1 MGKVMQGKTVVM
13 TGATSGLGEAA
24 AIKLAQMG
32 ARIVMIA
39 RSESRA
45 KATLARLEA
54 SGQGQAHSVHYADLT
69 RISGM
74 KCAAAGISQAEARID
89 VLVNNAG
96 AIFDKPQL
104 TEDGIERTFALN
116 HMAYFVVTEGLRERL
131 LASAPARIVNTAS
144 VMHAKADLDFSDLQ
158 SLKNYAPLK
167 AYARSKLCNILFTR
181 ELARRLQGTGVTANC
196 FHPGFTATRIGD
208 ESGGLISRFAWLA
221 KYFAIS
227 PEKGAETLIYL
238 ASSPEAAK
246 TTGAYFYQCRREAP
260 SLAAQDDEA
269 ARQLWERS
277 AGLAGL
283 KTL

>member
-1 MGKVMQGKTVVM
+1 MQGKTVVM

-24 AIKLAQMG
+24 AIKLARMG

-39 RSESRA
+39 RSERRA
-45 KATLARLEA
+45 KATLARLSA
-54 SGQGQAHSVHYADLT
+54 CGPGQAHRVHYADLT
-69 RISGM
+69 RICEM
-74 KCAAAGISQAEARID
+74 KRAASEISQSEARID

-96 AIFDKPQL
+96 AIFAAPQL

-131 LASAPARIVNTAS
+131 IASAPARIVNTAS
-144 VMHAKADLDFSDLQ
+144 VMHTSAVLDFGDLQ
-158 SLKNYAPLK
+158 SLKKYAPLK

-181 ELARRLQGTGVTANC
+181 ELARRLHGTGVTANC
-196 FHPGFTATRIGD
+196 FHPGFVATRIGD
-208 ESGGLISRFAWLA
+208 ESGGLIARFAWIA

-227 PEKGAETLIYL
+227 PGKGAETLIYL

-246 TTGAYFYQCRREAP
+246 TTGAYFYECRPAAP
-260 SLAAQDDEA
+260 SLAAQDDET